1 MRESLRRGVLCN
13 AILEIQMKKI
23 LNMDSFFR
31 ETKMLRIG
39 SDAAFASHIK
49 IQKRVLAIF
58 MDGASELEVR
68 RSTCE

>member
-1 MRESLRRGVLCN
+1 M
-13 AILEIQMKKI
+13 MKK
-23 LNMDSFFR
+23 LLDVYSFFR

-58 MDGASELEVR
+58 MDSASELEVR
-68 RSTCE
+68 SSMWK